1 MATSKVERLMNLVIC
16 LLSTRQFL
24 TAEKIRT
31 SVAGYDESAS
41 DEAFSRM
48 FERDKNELR
57 DLGVPLETGQAS
69 RYGAVEGYRISPEA
83 YALPEID
90 LTSEESAAV
99 AIAVRLLESPEL
111 TSAAQGAVLKL
122 RAAGVVVD
130 QESASTLFTAL
141 PARIRGAEPTLE
153 TVLGAIEAGRAVS
166 FEHRSAPNAPY
177 TTRHLEPWGVVTH
190 DGRWYVVGH
199 DTDRDD
205 TRTFRLSRIGERI
218 AAVGPAGAVR
228 KPEGTDLRA
237 IVGRAVGSAGVSGT
251 ASVWVREGRAQELR
265 RLGRVT
271 RPMTLRGRDGSVLE
285 IQVRSREWLSR
296 LIAGYGEDAV
306 VLAPEEL
313 REDVIARLTAAA
325 GAGAAR

>member
-24 TAEKIRT
+24 TADKIRR

-69 RYGAVEGYRISPEA
+69 RYGSVEGYRISPEA

-90 LTSEESAAV
+90 LTSEESGAV

-122 RAAGVVVD
+122 RAAGIAVD
-130 QESASTLFTAL
+130 QESASALFTAL
-141 PARIRGAEPTLE
+141 PARVRGSEPALE
-153 TVLGAIEAGRAVS
+153 QVLAAIEAGQAVR
-166 FEHRSAPNAPY
+166 FEHRSAPNAPFV
-177 TTRHLEPWGVVTH
+177 TRNVEPWGVVTH
-190 DGRWYVVGH
+190 DGRWYLVGH
-199 DTDRDD
+199 DTDRGAV
-205 TRTFRLSRIGERI
+205 RTFRLSRIGGEVT
-218 AAVGPAGAVR
+218 AVGERGAVH
-228 KPEGTDLRA
+228 KPAGTDLRA
-237 IVGRAVGSAGVSGT
+237 IVRRVVGTRDVTGT
-251 ASVWVREGRAQELR
+251 ATVWVRDGRAQELR
-265 RLGRVT
+265 RLGREDRAATVG
-271 RPMTLRGRDGSVLE
+271 GRAGTVLE
-285 IQVRSREWLSR
+285 VPVRSRPWLSR

-306 VLAPEEL
+306 ALTPPEL
-313 REDVIARLTAAA
+313 VEDVVTRLTVAA
-325 GAGAAR
+325 GEDR